1 MENFLLL
8 LWNLSMKKIISLD
21 EIDIAH
27 SPGVRAEF
35 RPEVADEYAEQYL
48 DKKNKMPLPV
58 LFKDPTMKVPYVYLI
73 GDGLHR
79 IRAMQKVGL
88 KLHMFEIM
96 EGSRADCIKFAL
108 QSNIG
113 HGIRRTNAD
122 KRHCVTLAL
131 QEFRGVSNGVIA
143 DYCAVGADLVADVL
157 KELLATG
164 AIPKPEKT
172 VGLDGKAR
180 TVNPRLTTVETSET
194 QQIHEKPEGASPVPT
209 QPVVPSA
216 GEEVKDETGIT
227 IPPKALAVW
236 NRRHEVEPFL
246 DTVEELKADVEALK
260 DAGDPLFAET
270 NFNSLIADLA
280 NVRAQLLLARPYAV
294 CFACSGKLPET
305 CKVCL
310 GKGMTSKFR
319 HSLAP
324 AEILKMRGG
333 T

>member
-1 MENFLLL
+1 
-8 LWNLSMKKIISLD
+8 MKKIISLD

-27 SPGVRAEF
+27 SPVVRAEF

-58 LFKDPTMKVPYVYLI
+58 LFKDPTMKEPYVYLI

-96 EGSRADCIKFAL
+96 EGSRAECVKYAL
-108 QSNIG
+108 GSNIG

-143 DYCAVGADLVADVL
+143 DYCAVGVDLVADVL
-157 KELLATG
+157 KELLTTG
-164 AIPKPEKT
+164 AIPKAEKT

-194 QQIHEKPEGASPVPT
+194 KEIHAKTEGAPPVPA

-216 GEEVKDETGIT
+216 SEEVKDETGIA
-227 IPPKALAVW
+227 IPPKALGVW
-236 NRRHEVEPFL
+236 SRRHEVEPFL
-246 DTVEELKADVEALK
+246 DTIEELKADIEALK
-260 DAGDPLFAET
+260 GANDPLFAET

-294 CFACSGKLPET
+294 CPTCQAKLPET
-305 CKVCL
+305 CKMCMGRGVI
-310 GKGMTSKFR
+310 SKFR
-319 HSLAP
+319 FSLAP
-324 AEILKMRGG
+324 DELIKMRGG